1 MNDSETT
8 DRSDAGRHLV
18 LERTFDAPIQLV
30 WAMWTD
36 PHHFRAWYG
45 PAGATI
51 PVASMDVRVGG
62 RRLVAMEMQ
71 TPDGPVRMWFAG
83 EYVAVEAPHRL
94 VYTEAMADEQ
104 GNALT
109 PDRSGMPADQLA
121 ETTVTVELTEV
132 ADGTRL
138 VLTHVGVPADSPG
151 ATGWTMALDEL
162 TLRLAEAERS

>member
-8 DRSDAGRHLV
+8 DRSDADRHLV

-62 RRLVAMEMQ
+62 SRLVGMEMQ

-94 VYTEAMADEQ
+94 VYTESMADEQ

-109 PDRSGMPADQLA
+109 PDQAGMPADQPVG
-121 ETTVTVELTEV
+121 TTVTVAFTEV
-132 ADGTRL
+132 DDGTRL
-138 VLTHVGVPADSPG
+138 VLTHVGVPSDSPG

-162 TLRLAEAERS
+162 TLRLAEADRN